1 MTIEWLAGNRIQGT
15 STERTTTSGF
25 NQTSAVIAGWKEVA
39 SAEVTSGTSTTMT
52 ASIPSASQGKQYYAY
67 LVYGKKS
74 VSGDV
79 RFQINGD
86 TGNNYTQ
93 RNEIQTT
100 NGSVASYVYSG
111 SQIPSQMNI
120 SGDPTATGDAFFG
133 WGFIKNK
140 SGSSLFLG
148 GGQWQGTGTS
158 ASSIGNKVHTTNR
171 WFKSE
176 AITEIKAQNTTFDAG
191 SILKILAWDPD
202 DTHTTN
208 YWTQLATNN
217 ETSVTSSSTGII
229 SAKRFLWIQ
238 AYLDPSSSTRLDI
251 NFNNDTGSRYARTG
265 TSNYSNSGYNSPDQT
280 TLAVAGTDATPKFVN
295 MFFYNDDA
303 NAKLGVA
310 QATNRGTT
318 GNNLPN
324 SQING
329 LKWSP
334 STLSDQITEIDFVQ
348 GDGASM
354 NRIAYTVWGAD

>member
-1 MTIEWLAGNRIQGT
+1 MAITYHAGRRIQGT
-15 STERTTTSGF
+15 STDAT
-25 NQTSAVIAGWKEVA
+25 AIAGGWKEVA

-52 ASIPSASQGKQYYAY
+52 ASISSASQGKQYYAY
-67 LVYGKKS
+67 LIYGKKS

-100 NGSVASYVYSG
+100 NGSLASYGYSALDK
-111 SQIPSQMNI
+111 MNI
-120 SGDPTATGDAFFG
+120 SGDPTTTADAFFG

-148 GGQWQGTGTS
+148 GGQWQGSGTS
-158 ASSIGNKVHTTNR
+158 ASSIGNKAHTTNR

-176 AITEIKAQNTTFDAG
+176 AINEIKAMNTTFDAG

-217 ETSVTSSSTGII
+217 ETSVTSSSTGTI

-265 TSNYSNSGYNSPDQT
+265 TSNYSTSGYNSPSQT
-280 TLAVAGTDATPKFVN
+280 GLAVAGTDATPKFVN

-303 NAKLGVA
+303 NAKLGFA
-310 QATNRGTT
+310 QAANRGTT